1 MKSNLP
7 LIIAGALT
15 ALFAL
20 NTRADDTQT
29 DPAPKPGHRAEG
41 RGHRPP
47 SPEILAQYDL
57 DKDGKLNETERAALK
72 ADIDAGKVTLPAG
85 NPEDHGRP
93 VDAIAKELGVTPEQ
107 FRAAFK
113 QVHPAARG
121 EQPTEEQRI
130 ANRTALAAALGVTP
144 EKLDEVMD
152 KYRPEGKVGH
162 RPGGRP
168 EGGPEGRRGGG
179 GPGAQGH
186 RPSPEVLAK
195 YDVNQDG
202 KLDETERAALKADI
216 ASGAFVP
223 PARPQPPQGGPDA
236 PAPAAQ

>member
-20 NTRADDTQT
+20 NTRADDTDT
-29 DPAPKPGHRAEG
+29 APAPPPGPRAEG
-41 RGHRPP
+41 HGHRPP
-47 SPEILAQYDL
+47 GPNVLAQYDT
-57 DKDGKLNETERAALK
+57 DKDGKLSDTELAALK
-72 ADIDAGKVTLPAG
+72 ADIDSGKVTLPTG

-113 QVHPAARG
+113 QVHPAGRG
-121 EQPTEEQRI
+121 EQPTEEQRV
-130 ANRTALAAALGVTP
+130 ANRTALATALGVSL

-168 EGGPEGRRGGG
+168 EGGPEGRRAG
-179 GPGAQGH
+179 GPGGPGH

-202 KLDETERAALKADI
+202 KLDETERAALRADI
-216 ASGAFVP
+216 KSGAFVP

-236 PAPAAQ
+236 PAPAGQ